1 VPCQPQQRPAT
12 SEEFPPGRVITPP
25 GDRAEEGFTLTALHC
40 DDVVRSPRSI
50 RTVSSNVRVAR
61 YALRRTP
68 PANVSMP
75 PANVSTKGSPVTASS
90 AMPSELVA
98 QDARVLVVIQGVGC
112 QPEPS
117 SMPYIGQVMMI
128 FGGGL
133 AEEASAISAE
143 PWKAS
148 AASRVSHTSTTRY
161 PPSIGPPAWNSAPA
175 GDPDS
180 LTFLTTNSYCSRVRS
195 GISARIAKAMATTTF
210 SLGPMVFAVGS

>member
-1 VPCQPQQRPAT
+1 MTVQGGSPHPESPPEHEHPARPT
-12 SEEFPPGRVITPP
+12 QK
-25 GDRAEEGFTLTALHC
+25 ALHSTPSPAIPSST
-40 DDVVRSPRSI
+40 RS
-50 RTVSSNVRVAR
+50 
-61 YALRRTP
+61 

-180 LTFLTTNSYCSRVRS
+180 LTFLTTNSYWSRVRS
-195 GISARIAKAMATTTF
+195 GISARIAKAIVTTIF